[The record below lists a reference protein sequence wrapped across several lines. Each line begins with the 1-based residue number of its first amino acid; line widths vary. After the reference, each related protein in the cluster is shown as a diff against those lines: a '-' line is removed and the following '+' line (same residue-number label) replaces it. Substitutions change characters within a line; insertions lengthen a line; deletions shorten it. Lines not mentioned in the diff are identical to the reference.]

1 MNSCKKNLAA
11 RSELQKETGD
21 ARLKKCAN
29 TLFEEYRAP
38 LPAGWSAASF
48 DELFLFID
56 YRGRTPKKTEGG
68 TPLITAKNV
77 RMGQLNREPRE
88 YVSDSTYVEWMTR
101 GFPRIGDLF
110 FTTEAPLAN
119 VCINDIDEPFAL
131 AQRVICLQ
139 PISQINTRYLEIAIR
154 SKPVQEMI
162 DRNGTG
168 MTAKGIKAS
177 KLKPLAIPFP
187 PIEEQDRIV
196 DKVQQLD
203 TICAS
208 LASSLKQAEDTKLNL
223 ADGLVRQ
230 ASEVA
235 A

>member
-1 MNSCKKNLAA
+1 
-11 RSELQKETGD
+11 
-21 ARLKKCAN
+21 
-29 TLFEEYRAP
+29 
-38 LPAGWSAASF
+38 
-48 DELFLFID
+48 
-56 YRGRTPKKTEGG
+56 
-68 TPLITAKNV
+68 
-77 RMGQLNREPRE
+77 
-88 YVSDSTYVEWMTR
+88 
-101 GFPRIGDLF
+101 
-110 FTTEAPLAN
+110 
-119 VCINDIDEPFAL
+119 
-131 AQRVICLQ
+131 
-139 PISQINTRYLEIAIR
+139 
-154 SKPVQEMI
+154 
-162 DRNGTG
+162 